1 MKARFWPH
9 FNDLGDGDGDGDGD
23 FEKNRV
29 KYDDDDDEEDD
40 EDDNDEDVMM
50 MMVVM
55 VMVMVVLF
63 MGVKDMRGCQI
74 WTMMSMTMPI
84 LLVCH
89 LHKGKFQTMNN
100 PIILIPRSSIHLFFI
115 CPLISQSE

>member
-1 MKARFWPH
+1 MKVPSHGHYFDAIIIM
-9 FNDLGDGDGDGDGD
+9 L
-23 FEKNRV
+23 
-29 KYDDDDDEEDD
+29 
-40 EDDNDEDVMM
+40 VMM
-50 MMVVM
+50 MVIAVVVMVRVVMVRVVM
-55 VMVMVVLF
+55 VMMMVMMMVVMVVLF

-89 LHKGKFQTMNN
+89 LHKGKYQTMNN
-100 PIILIPRSSIHLFFI
+100 PIILIPRSRVHLFFI